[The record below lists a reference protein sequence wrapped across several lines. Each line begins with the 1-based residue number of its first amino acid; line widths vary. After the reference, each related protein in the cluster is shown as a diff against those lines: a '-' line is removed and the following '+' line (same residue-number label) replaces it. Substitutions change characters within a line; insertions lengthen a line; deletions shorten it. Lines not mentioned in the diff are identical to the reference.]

1 MAKLTLS
8 LGSNLGDRRQLL
20 KLAREELQRQLGP
33 LLYESE
39 IVSNPPWGP
48 VPQEDY
54 LNQVVVVAVDVPL
67 SGPGIA
73 TALHRILDV
82 TQSIELAAGRTR
94 DQRWG
99 PRTLDIDV
107 IFLEDIMY
115 EDARLSVPH
124 PWWQQR
130 SFVTDLLPAG
140 LLDPYGRILDA
151 G

>member
-20 KLAREELQRQLGP
+20 TRAREELQRQLGP
-33 LLYESE
+33 VLYASQ

-48 VPQEDY
+48 VPQGDY
-54 LNQVVVVAVDVPL
+54 LNQVVVLAVDVPL

-73 TALHRILDV
+73 NALHRILDV
-82 TQSIELAAGRTR
+82 TQSIEHAAGRLR
-94 DQRWG
+94 DRRWG

-115 EDARLSVPH
+115 EDARLSIPH
-124 PWWQQR
+124 PWWYHR
-130 SFVTDLLPAG
+130 SFVRDLLPAG
-140 LLDPYGRILDA
+140 LLDPYGRILA
-151 G
+151 PG